1 MIESLSAI
9 PKKLSSTLATGFLL
23 VIFAAVAA
31 IAQSGTDSLTKGFE
45 NPPEGAR
52 PRVWWHWM
60 NGNISQ
66 EGITLDLE
74 WMHRVG
80 LGGFQN
86 FDAALAT
93 PQVVE
98 KRLAYMTPEWKAAF
112 KHATEL
118 ADKLG
123 EEEAIA
129 GSPGWSETGGPWVPG
144 SQGMKKYVWSE
155 TLVEGGKPFTGTL
168 PHPPSNTGAFQ
179 NLPIEDSGAMGIQFD
194 APQYYA
200 DSAVVAFRLPASDV
214 PADQLQY
221 KLTSSGGTVDAKLL
235 TDGDLVKTTEIPK
248 AKEGEKAW
256 IQYEFAK
263 PQTIQSL
270 TAVLLGKG
278 PFDAFLPPGGD
289 SGQALEASDDGQN
302 YRVVAALP
310 KGGSTEHTISFA
322 PVTAKFFRVTF
333 KTMPPPKSAFGDF
346 DFDADSLG
354 FTMPKP
360 ATMVVISELV
370 LHPGARVNHFEEK
383 AAFNPMPDLYQ
394 FATPDVAAADV
405 VQKNDVMDL
414 TSKMSADGKLD
425 WTPPA
430 GNWVV
435 LRIGYSLLGITNHP
449 ATKEATGLEVDKLN
463 AGYVKNYMN
472 GYLESYR
479 ETVGADMMGKRGIRY
494 VITDSWEAGAQN
506 WTDNM
511 IVEFTKRRGYD
522 PHPWLPVLSGHVV
535 ESAQAS
541 DQFLWDLRKTIAD
554 LTADEHYGQVQAS
567 LKERGMG
574 HYGESHEGGRAFI
587 ADGMEVKKLDD
598 IPMSAMWTQL
608 PGVNKEQFGYNADDR
623 ESASVAHIYGQ
634 NIVAAE
640 SLTAGAAAWAWSP
653 ETLKPTADQELLNGI
668 NRFVIHESAH
678 QPLIGKA
685 PGLTLGPFGQWFNRN
700 ETWAE
705 QAGPWVN
712 YLARSSY
719 LLQQGHFAADVIY
732 FYGEDSNLTAIFA
745 NKSPD
750 MPPGY
755 GFDYINA
762 DGLIHELNVADGKIT
777 TKSGM
782 NYKVL
787 VLDAYSKHMS
797 LPVLLAIQKLVQNGA
812 IVAGAK
818 PINDPSLADDQATF
832 KKINDELFG
841 DGSGVQTVGKGKVYA
856 GQNAEGVLKALAV
869 APDFDHSKPQND
881 TRLLFA
887 HRKLPDSDIY
897 FVDNRNDRDETV
909 DASFRVT
916 GKAPELWHAETGEME
931 PASFT
936 IANGR
941 TTVPLHLEPWGTVFV
956 VFRKSTSET
965 AHSIPQKTE
974 TQLATVN
981 GPWTVAF
988 QPDRGAPPSITMDN
1002 LASWSES
1009 QDAGVKYFAGVGTY
1023 TTTVQASPDWFKPGA
1038 KLWLNLGDVKN
1049 IAEVTVNGKPLGIVW
1064 HAPFR
1069 VNATGAMKPGANQV
1083 TIKVTN
1089 LWVNRLIGDQQPD
1102 AKVKYTFA
1110 DVKPYKAKSPLLP
1123 SGLMGPVAISAVSQE

>member
-1 MIESLSAI
+1 MTQDRIATS
-9 PKKLSSTLATGFLL
+9 KKLSMKLVSGFLL
-23 VIFAAVAA
+23 LIFAAAGA
-31 IAQSGTDSLTKGFE
+31 IAQSGTDPLKSGFD

-155 TLVEGGKPFTGTL
+155 TRVEGGKPFTGTL

-179 NLPIEDSGAMGIQFD
+179 NLPIEDAGAMGIQFN
-194 APQYYA
+194 APQFYA
-200 DSAVVAFRLPASDV
+200 DSAVVAYRVPDSDA
-214 PADQLQY
+214 PADQLKF
-221 KLTSSGGTVDAKLL
+221 KLTSSGGTIDAALL
-235 TDGDLVKTTEIPK
+235 TDGDLVKTTELPK
-248 AKEGEKAW
+248 AAENEKAW
-256 IQYEFAK
+256 IQYEFSQ
-263 PQTIQSL
+263 PQTIRSL
-270 TAVLLGKG
+270 TVVVLGKSF
-278 PFDAFLPPGGD
+278 FDSFAPPGGD

-302 YRVVAALP
+302 YRVVVALP
-310 KGGSTEHTISFA
+310 KGGSTEHTLSFA
-322 PVTAKFFRVTF
+322 PVTAKYFRVTF
-333 KTMPPPKSAFGDF
+333 KNLPPPPNPFGNF
-346 DFDADSLG
+346 DFDLESLG
-354 FTMPKP
+354 MSMPKP
-360 ATMVVISELV
+360 PTTIVISELV
-370 LHPGARVNHFEEK
+370 LHPGARVNRFEEK
-383 AAFNPMPDLYQ
+383 AAFNPMPDLYG
-394 FATPDVAAADV
+394 FATPDVPAADV
-405 VQKNDVMDL
+405 IKKADVIDL
-414 TSKMSADGKLD
+414 TSKFHADGTLD

-435 LRIGYSLLGITNHP
+435 LRIGFSLLGITNHP

-463 AGYVKNYMN
+463 AGFVKNYMN
-472 GYLESYR
+472 GYLDSYK
-479 ETVGADMMGKRGIRY
+479 ETVGADMMGKRGIRF

-511 IVEFTKRRGYD
+511 IAEFTKRRGYD

-567 LKERGMG
+567 IKERGMG
-574 HYGESHEGGRAFI
+574 HYGESHEAGRAFI
-587 ADGMEVKKLDD
+587 ADGMEVKKLNDV
-598 IPMSAMWTQL
+598 PMSAMWTQL
-608 PGVNKEQFGYNADDR
+608 PGVNKEQFGFNADDR

-640 SLTAGAAAWAWSP
+640 SMTAGAAAWAWAP
-653 ETLKPTADQELLNGI
+653 ETLKPTADQEFLNGI

-678 QPLIGKA
+678 QPLVGKA

-712 YLARSSY
+712 YLARTSY

-745 NKSPD
+745 NKAPD

-787 VLDAYSKHMS
+787 VLDPYSKHMS
-797 LPVLLAIQKLVQNGA
+797 L
-812 IVAGAK
+812 AGAAR
-818 PINDPSLADDQATF
+818 DS
-832 KKINDELFG
+832 E
-841 DGSGVQTVGKGKVYA
+841 A
-856 GQNAEGVLKALAV
+856 GAERRHRCRRKA
-869 APDFDHSKPQND
+869 
-881 TRLLFA
+881 
-887 HRKLPDSDIY
+887 
-897 FVDNRNDRDETV
+897 NR
-909 DASFRVT
+909 
-916 GKAPELWHAETGEME
+916 
-931 PASFT
+931 
-936 IANGR
+936 
-941 TTVPLHLEPWGTVFV
+941 
-956 VFRKSTSET
+956 
-965 AHSIPQKTE
+965 
-974 TQLATVN
+974 
-981 GPWTVAF
+981 
-988 QPDRGAPPSITMDN
+988 
-1002 LASWSES
+1002 
-1009 QDAGVKYFAGVGTY
+1009 
-1023 TTTVQASPDWFKPGA
+1023 
-1038 KLWLNLGDVKN
+1038 
-1049 IAEVTVNGKPLGIVW
+1049 
-1064 HAPFR
+1064 
-1069 VNATGAMKPGANQV
+1069 
-1083 TIKVTN
+1083 
-1089 LWVNRLIGDQQPD
+1089 
-1102 AKVKYTFA
+1102 
-1110 DVKPYKAKSPLLP
+1110 
-1123 SGLMGPVAISAVSQE
+1123 